1 MVTFTHTKMRLI
13 KNLFYFQF
21 ESIIFNIFV
30 ESLFSVKNI
39 KQFLR
44 IFRGIAEKVP
54 LNDRFHGTLTI
65 DMTKK
70 GGGLRQR
77 KMLTNS

>member
-1 MVTFTHTKMRLI
+1 MF
-13 KNLFYFQF
+13 FYFQF

-54 LNDRFHGTLTI
+54 SNNHFHEILAI
-65 DMTKK
+65 EMTKK